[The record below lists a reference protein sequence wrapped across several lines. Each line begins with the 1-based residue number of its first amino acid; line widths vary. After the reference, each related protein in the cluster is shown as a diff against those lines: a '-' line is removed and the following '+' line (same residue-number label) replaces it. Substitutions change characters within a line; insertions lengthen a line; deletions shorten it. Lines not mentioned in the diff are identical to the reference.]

1 MIAEDRTKAL
11 FTRERVLTFILALA
25 TLIAIYVCYLII
37 QPFIPAIAFAL
48 ALAVATRRP
57 FTWLR
62 NRLHCSDTLAA
73 GIATALVAFL
83 IIVPAVLLVTYV
95 LQSAMD
101 NVGSVQNNVSGA
113 SILEHLQQIPIIG
126 PYATEYADKLKIE
139 EHLGTVAQMIASR
152 AGAFVSHSVDFI
164 TELVVT
170 LFVLFFLYRDRR
182 TAMAAVRAALPLSNT
197 EADDLFDRLSDTIS
211 ATVNGSLTIA
221 LLQATLATTVYVLL
235 GVPGA
240 VLCGVAT
247 FFLAFIPFGT
257 VVVWVSV
264 ALYLGLTGHIG
275 KAIFVV
281 VWSGVVVSSIDN
293 FVYPYLVGGKL
304 RLHTVPTFFSVVGGV
319 ALFGPSG
326 LILGPMTVA
335 VTMALVDVWFE
346 RTKHGRAAEEAV
358 THEKSPPSVRPSAMV
373 QEK

>member
-1 MIAEDRTKAL
+1 
-11 FTRERVLTFILALA
+11 
-25 TLIAIYVCYLII
+25 
-37 QPFIPAIAFAL
+37 
-48 ALAVATRRP
+48 
-57 FTWLR
+57 
-62 NRLHCSDTLAA
+62 
-73 GIATALVAFL
+73 
-83 IIVPAVLLVTYV
+83 
-95 LQSAMD
+95 
-101 NVGSVQNNVSGA
+101 
-113 SILEHLQQIPIIG
+113 
-126 PYATEYADKLKIE
+126 
-139 EHLGTVAQMIASR
+139 
-152 AGAFVSHSVDFI
+152 
-164 TELVVT
+164 
-170 LFVLFFLYRDRR
+170 
-182 TAMAAVRAALPLSNT
+182 LSNT
-197 EADDLFDRLSDTIS
+197 EADDLFDRVSDTIS
-211 ATVNGSLTIA
+211 ATVNGSLTVA

-257 VVVWVSV
+257 VIVWVSV
-264 ALYLGLTGHIG
+264 ALYLGVTGHIG

-281 VWSGVVVSSIDN
+281 IWSGLVVSSIDN

-346 RTKHGRAAEEAV
+346 RTKHGQAAEEAV
-358 THEKSPPSVRPSAMV
+358 THEKTQPSVRPSAVV